1 MARRSHNEANAISY
15 RKNKRELNLIIPSS
29 LAVT

>member
-1 MARRSHNEANAISY
+1 MKQMQYH

-29 LAVT
+29 LAVTERSIYKK